1 MRQLDTFENLVSVP
15 MERTSQ
21 EVADA
26 KAKCRSDIEMHCLRM
41 IPALEPGLLPHLPAF
56 QAAMEIA
63 LPLKEHEW
71 ENLKVK
77 LLEQLPDAE
86 EQKNFKRVEW
96 HKLQK
101 HLQERRALDQKQKES
116 KERKEKE
123 WDDFQTPV
131 RQKLGVYADE
141 IIDRWVGNITK
152 ETAPNFAADVLNH
165 CRRRFY
171 EENPYSADDPYHI
184 NPLDTTTRV
193 GKATLEVPTTRRLT
207 LENMKFVFDN
217 RIRPSTDRFGK
228 ELFLCSGCEYNPR
241 FYAFEGVIQHYA
253 AKHTS
258 QLSVGPIVV
267 HWKAD
272 WPAKPPFN
280 PDPLVAG
287 VVAYMTSTVP
297 GLSKAKSSGQR
308 QSCPSFHGTTLCEPP
323 SHYGLTTAGS
333 YNSTLYPVSIPPSRH
348 QQIQQGIIQS
358 HTQTHPVY
366 LEQIA
371 KDAREAWFQLSGIK
385 DLPPSVRVHYVI
397 SKTIATFQAI
407 FSCEPPLAVFMESLK
422 EYASLKPVKNA
433 NGLLCLEC
441 YRNPPPAS
449 DGVSRVGRLFTFSA
463 LLQHFQTMHI
473 ARNRATLKPDWKTEM
488 IKLPETRTIGMIR
501 QAQGMDEE
509 KYKLLKGVF
518 TLAFSLPFPG
528 KSFNGV
534 INRAVHIPTLEDS
547 KDRPT
552 SLKSMTSP
560 EQKGMVTSPPSKEKK
575 EEIASIVVTSTHS
588 LSSPLPREL
597 LGPINLTFAN
607 KLTISRIFHPQVRD
621 PTIIFTENAFR
632 KLQQGIMAI
641 KLLKL
646 SLTTNTQIVLLIH
659 ALVISNPAP

>member
-1 MRQLDTFENLVSVP
+1 MFCAVKVQAVDYLIYSIDIMRHLGTFESSGLVECTP
-15 MERTSQ
+15 Q
-21 EVADA
+21 EVTEE
-26 KAKCRSDIEMHCLRM
+26 KAKHRSDIEKRCLQM
-41 IPALEPGLLPHLPAF
+41 IPTLEPGLLPHLPAF

-63 LPLKEHEW
+63 LPLKEREW
-71 ENLKVK
+71 ENLKAK
-77 LLEQLPDAE
+77 LLEQLPDGDGQNHLE
-86 EQKNFKRVEW
+86 RVEW
-96 HKLQK
+96 HKLRK
-101 HLQERRALDQKQKES
+101 HLQERRDLDQKQKES

-131 RQKLGVYADE
+131 RQKLEVYADE
-141 IIDRWVGNITK
+141 IINRWMGSITK

-171 EENPYSADDPYHI
+171 EDNPYSADDPYHI

-217 RIRPSTDRFGK
+217 RIRPSTDPFGK
-228 ELFLCSGCEYNPR
+228 ELFLCSGCDYNPR

-287 VVAYMTSTVP
+287 MVAYMTSTVP
-297 GLSKAKSSGQR
+297 NLSQTKLDGQKK
-308 QSCPSFHGTTLCEPP
+308 SCPPFHGAALHEP
-323 SHYGLTTAGS
+323 SRYYGSTTAGS
-333 YNSTLYPVSIPPSRH
+333 YSSTLYPGYILPSRH
-348 QQIQQGIIQS
+348 QQMQQGITQS
-358 HTQTHPVY
+358 HTQTHPIY

-385 DLPPSVRVHYVI
+385 DLPPSVRIHYVI
-397 SKTIATFQAI
+397 SKTVTTFQAI
-407 FSCEPPLAVFMESLK
+407 FSCEPPLTVFIESLK
-422 EYASLKPVKNA
+422 EYASLKPVKNT

-441 YRNPPPAS
+441 YRNPLPHAS

-473 ARNRATLKPDWKTEM
+473 ARNRATIKPDWKTDM
-488 IKLPETRTIGMIR
+488 VKLPETRTIGMIG

-509 KYKLLKGVF
+509 KYRLLKGVF
-518 TLAFSLPFPG
+518 ALAFSLPFPG
-528 KSFNGV
+528 KSFYGV
-534 INRAVHIPTLEDS
+534 IDRAVHIPTLEDC
-547 KDRPT
+547 KDRPKL
-552 SLKSMTSP
+552 LKSMNSL
-560 EQKGMVTSPPSKEKK
+560 EQKGMVISPPFQKIKK
-575 EEIASIVVTSTHS
+575 KEIASRVV
-588 LSSPLPREL
+588 
-597 LGPINLTFAN
+597 I
-607 KLTISRIFHPQVRD
+607 
-621 PTIIFTENAFR
+621 
-632 KLQQGIMAI
+632 
-641 KLLKL
+641 
-646 SLTTNTQIVLLIH
+646 
-659 ALVISNPAP
+659 

>member
-1 MRQLDTFENLVSVP
+1 MRQLDTFENPVSVP
-15 MERTSQ
+15 VERTSQ

-26 KAKCRSDIEMHCLRM
+26 KAKCRSDIEMRCLQM

-56 QAAMEIA
+56 QAATEIA
-63 LPLKEHEW
+63 LPLKEQ
-71 ENLKVK
+71 NLGVK
-77 LLEQLPDAE
+77 LSEQLPDAE

-131 RQKLGVYADE
+131 RQKLGCYADE
-141 IIDRWVGNITK
+141 IINRWIGSITK

-217 RIRPSTDRFGK
+217 RIRPSTDQFGK

-287 VVAYMTSTVP
+287 MVAYMTSTVP
-297 GLSKAKSSGQR
+297 SLSKTKANSQR
-308 QSCPSFHGTTLCEPP
+308 QSCPSFHGTTLHEPP
-323 SHYGLTTAGS
+323 SHYGSTTAGF
-333 YNSTLYPVSIPPSRH
+333 IPSSRH
-348 QQIQQGIIQS
+348 QQVQQGIIQS

-407 FSCEPPLAVFMESLK
+407 FSCEPPLTVFIESLK

-441 YRNPPPAS
+441 YRNPPPPAS

-488 IKLPETRTIGMIR
+488 IKLPETRIIGMIR

-518 TLAFSLPFPG
+518 TLAFSLPLPG

-552 SLKSMTSP
+552 SLKSMTSL
-560 EQKGMVTSPPSKEKK
+560 EQKGIVTSPPSKERRK
-575 EEIASIVVTSTHS
+575 EIASTVVTSTHS
-588 LSSPLPREL
+588 SPLPYHV
-597 LGPINLTFAN
+597 NF
-607 KLTISRIFHPQVRD
+607 
-621 PTIIFTENAFR
+621 
-632 KLQQGIMAI
+632 
-641 KLLKL
+641 
-646 SLTTNTQIVLLIH
+646 
-659 ALVISNPAP
+659 